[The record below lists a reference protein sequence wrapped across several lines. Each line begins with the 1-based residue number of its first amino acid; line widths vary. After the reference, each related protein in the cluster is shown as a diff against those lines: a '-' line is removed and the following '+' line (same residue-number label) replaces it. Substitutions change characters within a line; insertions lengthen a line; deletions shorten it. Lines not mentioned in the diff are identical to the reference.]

1 MKNLVLKVITFTI
14 ILGIIALAI
23 NHAFGS
29 ATFVYLRRVNV
40 FYLNGEPQYMWKLD
54 LWNYVKNI
62 QTTASNPSVL
72 QFELP
77 TRQWDS
83 TVQSY
88 QDFTNNLALVVDYI
102 IVVLNVLLYPLKVGS
117 YLLQN
122 ILAILGINTN
132 TSDPNNGLA
141 WLIIFVRDMLS
152 RVVIPYI

>member
-1 MKNLVLKVITFTI
+1 MKNLILKTVTFTI
-14 ILGIIALAI
+14 ILGIVALAI

-29 ATFVYLRRVNV
+29 ATFVFLRKVNIMYV
-40 FYLNGEPQYMWKLD
+40 NGEPQYMWRLD
-54 LWNYVKNI
+54 VWNYIKNI

-72 QFELP
+72 QLVLP
-77 TRQWDS
+77 DREWDS

-122 ILAILGINTN
+122 LLAILGINTN
-132 TSDPNNGLA
+132 TSDPNNGLS
-141 WLIIFVRDMLS
+141 WLVIFVRDMLS
-152 RVVIPYI
+152 KVVIPYI

>member
-1 MKNLVLKVITFTI
+1 MKNLLLKIITFTI
-14 ILGIIALAI
+14 VLGIIALAI
-23 NHAFGS
+23 NNTFGS
-29 ATFVYLRRVNV
+29 ATFVYLRKVNIMYV
-40 FYLNGEPQYMWKLD
+40 NGQPTYMWKLD
-54 LWNYVKNI
+54 LWNYIKNI

-102 IVVLNVLLYPLKVGS
+102 IVILNVILYPLKVGS

-132 TSDPNNGLA
+132 TSDANNGLA
-141 WLIIFVRDMLS
+141 WLVIFVRDMLS
-152 RVVIPYI
+152 KVVIPYI

>member
-1 MKNLVLKVITFTI
+1 
-14 ILGIIALAI
+14 
-23 NHAFGS
+23 
-29 ATFVYLRRVNV
+29 
-40 FYLNGEPQYMWKLD
+40 MWKLD
-54 LWNYVKNI
+54 LWNYIKNI

-132 TSDPNNGLA
+132 TSDPNNGLS